1 MENVGMLHSMQDTFK
16 WAKFTALDLFFLN
29 SSGILENGD
38 HLEMTDEN
46 FIG

>member
-1 MENVGMLHSMQDTFK
+1 MQDKFK
-16 WAKFTALDLFFLN
+16 WAKLTAMDLFFLN

-38 HLEMTDEN
+38 HLEIIDEN